1 MLDDTLKAPTCP
13 FRLIDIRQG
22 VTLAAIITL
31 GGAQPHAGSVANAQT
46 VAIQH
51 VAQPTGAP
59 TLATPSTGPSATL
72 RAILADYD
80 KWELEN
86 DPITAGNEGDEAS
99 LFRLPDVTPAANDAR
114 RTALFEFQRRL
125 LTLKSAR
132 LKDADSLNRDLLLR
146 AVSDDLDAAQFDLQ
160 RQPFTAYW
168 SFSSFGASLANATVI
183 RSKLEADAYLSRLRA
198 LPDYY
203 DQELANARRGLATGF
218 IQPRLVV
225 EVALRTARKQASATP
240 QESGLMKPFD
250 KLPSTIAP
258 EIQADLRA
266 QLLAVVT
273 DRVLPAQRRIASFLE
288 TEYLPRARKSL
299 AARDLPDG
307 ERYYVAQVRRHTT
320 TNLTPDQVHQIGLD
334 EVSRIRAE
342 MDKIIAEVGFK
353 GDFSAFITYLR
364 TDPKFYAHTREELLL
379 YYRDIAKRIDPE
391 LPRLFGRLPRLTYGV
406 KPIPEATEE
415 GQTTAYYQGGSPN
428 RGVSGTFA
436 VNLSHLDQRP
446 LYEAPT
452 LALHEAVPGH
462 HLQIALSQEQT
473 DTPAFRKHLEFTAFV
488 EGWGLY
494 AEQLGSEIGLY
505 STPYERFGQLSYEMW
520 RACRLVADTG
530 IHWKRW
536 TREQARACFMENTA
550 LSEHNI
556 DTEVDRYISWPG
568 QALAYKIGE
577 LRIMGL
583 RKKAEADLGAG
594 FDERR
599 FHDAVLLSGALPLDL
614 LETRVNAWI
623 LREKASL
630 KATSPKP

>member
-1 MLDDTLKAPTCP
+1 MRFAQNMILSGLMTHTQNR
-13 FRLIDIRQG
+13 F
-22 VTLAAIITL
+22 VVSLAAISLALILPITPVL
-31 GGAQPHAGSVANAQT
+31 AQT
-46 VAIQH
+46 QTA
-51 VAQPTGAP
+51 AP
-59 TLATPSTGPSATL
+59 ARSGQTTIAVATL

-80 KWELEN
+80 RWELET
-86 DPITAGNEGDEAS
+86 DPITAGDEGDEAS
-99 LFRLPDVTPAANDAR
+99 LFRLPDVTPAADDAR

-125 LTLKSAR
+125 LALKGAR
-132 LKDADSLNRDLLLR
+132 LKDIDALNRDLLLR
-146 AVSDDLDAAQFDLQ
+146 AVSDGLDSSPFDLE

-168 SFSSFGASLANATVI
+168 SFSSFGDSLARSTVV
-183 RSKLEADAYLSRLRA
+183 RSRLEADAYLSRMRA
-198 LPDYY
+198 LPAYY
-203 DQELANARRGLATGF
+203 DQAMANARRGLATGF

-225 EVALRTARKQASATP
+225 EVALRTARKQAAVSP
-240 QESGLMKPFD
+240 QDSVLLKPFAQ
-250 KLPSTIAP
+250 LPGTITP
-258 EIQADLRA
+258 DVQTDLKA
-266 QLLAVVT
+266 QLLAIVS
-273 DRVLPAQRRIASFLE
+273 DRVMPAQRRIATFLE
-288 TEYLPRARKSL
+288 TEYLPRARKTL

-307 ERYYVAQVRRHTT
+307 ERYYMSQVRLHTT
-320 TNLTPDQVHQIGLD
+320 TDLTPDQVHQIGQD
-334 EVSRIRAE
+334 EVRRIRSE

-353 GDFSAFITYLR
+353 GSFAEFIAYLR
-364 TDPKFYAHTREELLL
+364 TDPKFYAKSREELLL

-406 KPIPEATEE
+406 KPIPEATED
-415 GQTTAYYQGGSPN
+415 GQTTAYYEGGSPS

-462 HLQIALSQEQT
+462 HLQISLSQEQV
-473 DTPAFRKHLEFTAFV
+473 DTPNFRKHLEFTAFV

-536 TREQARACFMENTA
+536 SRDQGRACFIDNTA

-583 RKKAEADLGAG
+583 RKRAESELGAQ

-599 FHDAVLLSGALPLDL
+599 FHDAVLLSGAMPLDM
-614 LETRVNAWI
+614 LEARISGWI
-623 LREKASL
+623 LREKATVKS
-630 KATSPKP
+630 KANTGKALPGVP